1 MIGLYGVT
9 AYMVAQRAREMA
21 IRIALGAI
29 AGRVIWLVMR
39 ELVILVAIG
48 IAVALPLI
56 AFLNRLVRN
65 ELYGIRPS
73 DMLSVLVAILILS
86 SVAFLA
92 GYIPSRR
99 AASSDP
105 MQVLRYE

>member
-1 MIGLYGVT
+1 
-9 AYMVAQRAREMA
+9 
-21 IRIALGAI
+21 LGAI

-39 ELVILVAIG
+39 ELVLLVAIG
-48 IAVALPLI
+48 IAAALPFI
-56 AFLNRLVRN
+56 FVLNRLVRG
-65 ELYGIRPS
+65 ELYGIPPS
-73 DMLSVLVAILILS
+73 DMFSILIAILILS

-99 AASSDP
+99 AASADP